1 MARSSRNSSPTAART
16 CRGASW
22 ARVKLPQPP
31 ADPAHMLA
39 ASLSND
45 VWLGVGFIAA
55 ITVLACL
62 GLICNVLRYELEFI
76 RVVAG
81 AKKLRDKLVCQIDE
95 AEGQDAYQANAPPG
109 RPETIDSPSPIP
121 AAAESAEP
129 DAIVD
134 SPPEPDAEH
143 VATDSA
149 QAA

>member
-1 MARSSRNSSPTAART
+1 
-16 CRGASW
+16 
-22 ARVKLPQPP
+22 
-31 ADPAHMLA
+31 MLA

-76 RVVAG
+76 QVVAG

>member
-1 MARSSRNSSPTAART
+1 M
-16 CRGASW
+16 
-22 ARVKLPQPP
+22 PQPP

-81 AKKLRDKLVCQIDE
+81 AKKLRDKLTCEIEE
-95 AEGQDAYQANAPPG
+95 AEGQDAYQANAPAD
-109 RPETIDSPSPIP
+109 RPEMIDSPPMP

-134 SPPEPDAEH
+134 SPPEPDAEPDAERDAEHDAEPDAEH

>member
-1 MARSSRNSSPTAART
+1 M
-16 CRGASW
+16 
-22 ARVKLPQPP
+22 PQPP

-121 AAAESAEP
+121 AAAESAET

-134 SPPEPDAEH
+134 SPPEPDAERDAEPDAESDAEPDAEPGAEPDAEH